1 MIRDYNYTDIPTSIY
16 CEHRVEDKVVSM
28 HNVHYHDCNE
38 IYYLVNGERNYLI
51 DNKLYR
57 IHAGDLVLIPK
68 NILHKTSAVTEK
80 GYERFLIN
88 IYDECLNDEVKE
100 CFNNYCYH
108 IPPKYNIEFI
118 RLFGSI
124 EKEYNEKDEFRQEML
139 KAKVYAMLVFLLR
152 IKRKNLSIVYS
163 DSYDERTELFIQY
176 ICEHFS
182 ESITLQSVAD
192 HFFLSKEYFS
202 FIFKQKT
209 GFGFNE
215 YLNQLRIS
223 QAMKLLE
230 NTNESIINIANKCG
244 YSDSSYFT
252 TVFKKISGI
261 SPKNYRIKE

>member
-1 MIRDYNYTDIPTSIY
+1 
-16 CEHRVEDKVVSM
+16 
-28 HNVHYHDCNE
+28 
-38 IYYLVNGERNYLI
+38 
-51 DNKLYR
+51 
-57 IHAGDLVLIPK
+57 
-68 NILHKTSAVTEK
+68 
-80 GYERFLIN
+80 
-88 IYDECLNDEVKE
+88 
-100 CFNNYCYH
+100 
-108 IPPKYNIEFI
+108 
-118 RLFGSI
+118 
-124 EKEYNEKDEFRQEML
+124 ML